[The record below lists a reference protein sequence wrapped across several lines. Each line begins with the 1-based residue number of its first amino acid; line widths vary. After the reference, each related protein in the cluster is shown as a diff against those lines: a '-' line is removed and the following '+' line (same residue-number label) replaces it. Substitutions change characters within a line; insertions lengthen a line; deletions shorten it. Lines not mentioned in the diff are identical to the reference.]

1 MAVYYDEE
9 NEEMVFEVE
18 EDDEA
23 SQAYLDLLLQTA
35 REKGTSIGNNQPIAK
50 YAIRGAGAYV

>member
-23 SQAYLDLLLQTA
+23 SQAFLDHLLQTA
-35 REKGTSIGNNQPIAK
+35 REKGASNGNN
-50 YAIRGAGAYV
+50 

>member
-50 YAIRGAGAYV
+50 YAIRGVGAYV